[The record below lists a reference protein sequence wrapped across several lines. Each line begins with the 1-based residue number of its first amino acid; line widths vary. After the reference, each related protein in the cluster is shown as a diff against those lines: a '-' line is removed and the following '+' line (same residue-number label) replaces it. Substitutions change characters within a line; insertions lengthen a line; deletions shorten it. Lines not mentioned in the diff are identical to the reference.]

1 MGRGTERGGRHDAR
15 KANSKPKPAPKGKT
29 APRTLG
35 PSDHRRFDAE
45 YYARH
50 YLDEATAVSSAE
62 ETLTL
67 ARFVCSYIEY
77 LGVTVETALDLG
89 CGVGRWRDAL
99 TRIDHSIDY
108 TGVEVSE
115 YLCGEYEWVHSSI
128 ADYDGE
134 PADLV
139 ICQGVL
145 QYLPASEARAAI
157 KTLARVTE
165 GALYLEALTTT
176 DWEQNVSQEVTDGNV
191 HLRPPEWYTTQL
203 SKHFHSVG
211 GGVFIPK
218 DSGVVLFE
226 LERGAF

>member
-1 MGRGTERGGRHDAR
+1 MARRSERGGRNGAGEP
-15 KANSKPKPAPKGKT
+15 KSKPKPGTKGKP
-29 APRTLG
+29 APASLG

-45 YYARH
+45 YYERH

-67 ARFVCSYIEY
+67 ARFVCSYLDY

-99 TRIDHSIDY
+99 TRIDNSIDY

-145 QYLPASEARAAI
+145 QYLPAGEARAAI

-176 DWEQNVSQEVTDGNV
+176 DWEQNVSQEITDGNV
-191 HLRPPEWYTTQL
+191 HLRPPDWYTTQL

-218 DSGVVLFE
+218 QSGVVLFE

>member
-1 MGRGTERGGRHDAR
+1 M
-15 KANSKPKPAPKGKT
+15 
-29 APRTLG
+29 L
-35 PSDHRRFDAE
+35 PSDPRRFDAA
-45 YYARH
+45 YYQRH
-50 YLDEATAVSSAE
+50 YEDAATAVSSAE

-67 ARFVCSYIEY
+67 VRFVCSYLEY
-77 LGVTVETALDLG
+77 LGVAVETALDLG

-99 TRIDHSIDY
+99 AQVDASIDY

-128 ADYDGE
+128 AAYDGE

-145 QYLPASEARAAI
+145 QYLPAREARQAI

-176 DWEQNVSQEVTDGNV
+176 DWEQNVSQEVTDGDV
-191 HLRPPEWYTTQL
+191 HLRPPEWYTQQL
-203 SKHFHSVG
+203 SKHFRSVG
-211 GGVFIPK
+211 GGVFVPR
-218 DSGVVLFE
+218 DAGVVLFE

>member
-1 MGRGTERGGRHDAR
+1 MARNGERGRREGARDAKS
-15 KANSKPKPAPKGKT
+15 KAKATPSGK
-29 APRTLG
+29 ADPNALG
-35 PSDHRRFDAE
+35 PSDHRRFDAD

-67 ARFVCSYIEY
+67 ARFVCSYLEY
-77 LGVTVETALDLG
+77 LGVPVETALDLG

-99 TRIDHSIDY
+99 ARIDNSIDY

-115 YLCGEYEWVHSSI
+115 YLCGEYEWVQSSI
-128 ADYDGE
+128 AEYDGE

-145 QYLPASEARAAI
+145 QYLPAGEARAAI

-176 DWEQNVSQEVTDGNV
+176 DWEQNVSQEITDGNV
-191 HLRPPEWYTTQL
+191 HLRPPDWYTTQL

-218 DSGVVLFE
+218 QSGVVLFE

>member
-1 MGRGTERGGRHDAR
+1 MARSSERGGRNGAGEP
-15 KANSKPKPAPKGKT
+15 KSKPKPGTKGKP
-29 APRTLG
+29 APASLG

-45 YYARH
+45 YYERH

-67 ARFVCSYIEY
+67 ARFVCSYLDY

-99 TRIDHSIDY
+99 TRIDNSIDY

-145 QYLPASEARAAI
+145 QYLPAGEARAAI

-191 HLRPPEWYTTQL
+191 HLRPPDWYTSQL

-218 DSGVVLFE
+218 QSGVVLFE

>member
-1 MGRGTERGGRHDAR
+1 MPRKGERERRDSARGA
-15 KANSKPKPAPKGKT
+15 KGKAKA
-29 APRTLG
+29 APAALG

-45 YYARH
+45 FYARH
-50 YLDEATAVSSAE
+50 YLAESTAVSSAE

-67 ARFVCSYIEY
+67 ARFVCSYLEY

-89 CGVGRWRDAL
+89 CGVGRWRTAL
-99 TRIDHSIDY
+99 ERIDNSIDY
-108 TGVEVSE
+108 TGVEVSD
-115 YLCGEYEWVHSSI
+115 YLCAEYEWVQSSI

-145 QYLPASEARAAI
+145 QYLPAREARAAI

-176 DWEQNVSQEVTDGNV
+176 DWEQNVSQEITDGNV
-191 HLRPPEWYTTQL
+191 HLRSPDWYTEQL
-203 SKHFHSVG
+203 AKHFHSVG
-211 GGVFIPK
+211 GGVFVPRG
-218 DSGVVLFE
+218 SGVVLFE